1 MQIGSFKWLTG
12 AVIYMPSCV
21 APLLMSFYIGKQL
34 VKVYKTNGYVAE
46 EGAEQV

>member
-1 MQIGSFKWLTG
+1 
-12 AVIYMPSCV
+12 MPSCV